1 MWEVSWEMIYNRQR
15 KNRGSIVVEMTLLMP
30 VFLLCVFLYITAF
43 LYYVEAAEQMYLASA
58 ALYQESGLTTD
69 NAGEDEVSFYKRGG
83 TSVATVERSER
94 YADVKV
100 ELRKDAGNPIQN
112 LRRWQSIADA
122 VDKRGDS

>member
-1 MWEVSWEMIYNRQR
+1 MIYNRRR
-15 KNRGSIVVEMTLLMP
+15 KNRGSIVVEMTILMP

-58 ALYQESGLTTD
+58 ALYQEYILTTD
-69 NAGEDEVSFYKRGG
+69 DAGADEVSIYKRGG

>member
-1 MWEVSWEMIYNRQR
+1 MIYNRQR

-58 ALYQESGLTTD
+58 ALYLTTD
-69 NAGEDEVSFYKRGG
+69 DAGENEVFIYKRGG
-83 TSVATVERSER
+83 TSIATAERSER